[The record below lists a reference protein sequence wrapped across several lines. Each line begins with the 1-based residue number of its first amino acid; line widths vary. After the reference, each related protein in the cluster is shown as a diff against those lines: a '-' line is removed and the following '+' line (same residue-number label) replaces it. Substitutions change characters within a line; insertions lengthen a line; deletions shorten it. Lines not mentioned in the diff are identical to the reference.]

1 MADAVFSL
9 NFTFFEMVYKFHTLA
24 YELEAEMVRLFNEQI
39 LALTLSMVTLSGLES
54 HRSLA
59 DSWCTWSFSLGQKWN
74 PTKKMLNRRR
84 SIYPLD
90 LWNR

>member
-24 YELEAEMVRLFNEQI
+24 CELEAQMVRLFNEQI

-59 DSWCTWSFSLGQKWN
+59 NSWCTWSFSLA
-74 PTKKMLNRRR
+74 
-84 SIYPLD
+84 
-90 LWNR
+90 